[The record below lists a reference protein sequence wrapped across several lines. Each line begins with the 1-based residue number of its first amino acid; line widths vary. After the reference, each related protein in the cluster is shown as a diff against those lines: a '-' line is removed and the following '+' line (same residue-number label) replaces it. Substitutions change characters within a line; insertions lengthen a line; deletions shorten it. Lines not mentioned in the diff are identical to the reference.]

1 MADMPAFL
9 LALITVCGGGTV
21 LAAQSGVL
29 PAHALR
35 AEQAVAVEAAPG
47 AGRISGV
54 TRHTVI
60 PRDED
65 GLFYVDAMVNGARI
79 HFLIDTGSNMVVL
92 SPQDAARAG
101 VAPGGTIASLNTA
114 AGSTS
119 SAMTRIDHITVAGRD
134 LHDVDATIPSAGLNV
149 SLLGQNVL
157 TELGEMRIGRSTL
170 TVG

>member
-1 MADMPAFL
+1 MPAFL
-9 LALITVCGGGTV
+9 LGLLTVCGGGTV

-29 PAHALR
+29 PAHTLR
-35 AEQAVAVEAAPG
+35 AEQAVAVLAGPAASEA
-47 AGRISGV
+47 SG
-54 TRHTVI
+54 TARHMVI
-60 PRDED
+60 RRDED
-65 GLFYVDAMVNGARI
+65 GLFYVDATVNGAVVR
-79 HFLIDTGSNMVVL
+79 FLIDTGSNMVVL

-101 VAPGGTIASLNTA
+101 VAPGNTMGSLNTA

-119 SAMTRIDHITVAGRD
+119 SAMTRIDRISVAGRE
-134 LHDVDATIPSAGLNV
+134 LRGVDATIPSAGLNV